1 MKGSRVT
8 TKMARRM
15 GIGCLTM
22 VGALTLVGCGSGNSS
37 PAKQVQ
43 TIMSN
48 TFTSDPTLQD
58 SNADGVPDWVIRDR
72 ESDHF
77 AQDAKLTIQNGVF
90 HSEGGDSGGDCL
102 DSRPRM
108 DYPAHTE
115 LVWSARSLANTD
127 FAIPTV
133 GQIYTGWPWVGSQTW
148 INFEYDLPNAH
159 WAAVFTMIYRR
170 AADQVLFVVNQIDD
184 APGSTNLIYK
194 ILYVQSGLP
203 LDDFVDV
210 KLHLYISEEMV
221 GVTVNGVDQGKLAY
235 ERKYEAAPKDDRF
248 ITIFP
253 PQGTSEWKSLSVQV
267 AEP

>member
-1 MKGSRVT
+1 
-8 TKMARRM
+8 
-15 GIGCLTM
+15 M

-77 AQDAKLTIQNGVF
+77 AQDTKLTIQNGVF

-115 LVWSARSLANTD
+115 LVWSAR
-127 FAIPTV
+127 I
-133 GQIYTGWPWVGSQTW
+133 
-148 INFEYDLPNAH
+148 
-159 WAAVFTMIYRR
+159 
-170 AADQVLFVVNQIDD
+170 VVAQGNIGGF
-184 APGSTNLIYK
+184 PGSDGDRKAHDMRLHV
-194 ILYVQSGLP
+194 VQA
-203 LDDFVDV
+203 
-210 KLHLYISEEMV
+210 V
-221 GVTVNGVDQGKLAY
+221 GFGI
-235 ERKYEAAPKDDRF
+235 E
-248 ITIFP
+248 
-253 PQGTSEWKSLSVQV
+253 
-267 AEP
+267 